1 MTYSVQPGD
10 TLIAIARKHGCSLRA
25 LLDANPQCEAD
36 PDRIGVGQILALPPA
51 EPAPVAPGPAP
62 APAEPVAAISER
74 AIGMIVAFEVSSQAE
89 YERRCQHPLWPGL
102 QSGVTIGI
110 GYDVGQNDVATLR
123 AIWEGHLPPAALE
136 RLAPCCGVTGER
148 ARALAMHLRDIAIT
162 WEAADFV
169 FRHRDIAAA
178 TRRTWQ
184 ALPHCD
190 MLSPDSLGALVSLVF
205 NRGASFA
212 LSGERYTEMRA
223 IRSAMERTAFGEI
236 PDQIR
241 AMKRLWRGVPGAAG
255 LLPRRDQEAALF
267 ADGLAVAAPAP
278 SGSAVRPG
286 A

>member
-10 TLIAIARKHGCSLRA
+10 TLSTIARKHGCTLQA
-25 LLDANPQCEAD
+25 LLDANPQCQAD

-51 EPAPVAPGPAP
+51 QPVRITPAP
-62 APAEPVAAISER
+62 APAVSVPPVSER
-74 AIGMIVAFEVSSQAE
+74 SIGMIIAFEVSSQAE
-89 YERRCQHPLWPGL
+89 YERRYQHPLWPGL

-110 GYDVGQNDVATLR
+110 GYDVGQNDVAALR
-123 AIWEGHLPPAALE
+123 ATWEGHLPPAALD
-136 RLAPCCGVTGER
+136 RLAPCCGVSGDR
-148 ARALAMHLRDIAIT
+148 ARALVAHLQDIIVS

-169 FRHRDIAAA
+169 FRHHDIAAA
-178 TRRTWQ
+178 TERTCK

-236 PDQIR
+236 ADQIR
-241 AMKRLWRGVPGAAG
+241 AMKRLWQGVPGAAG
-255 LLPRRDQEAALF
+255 LLTRRDQEAALF
-267 ADGLAVAAPAP
+267 AAGLAVPAPAP
-278 SGSAVRPG
+278 MASVG
-286 A
+286 